1 MDGEDSKDPQNS
13 TQRESSPVGM
23 RSCWLVGG
31 LSLLAAIA
39 ILPFDATLAEPD
51 NIAQWPGDLKRF
63 ITLSEV
69 FAHGCGLVF
78 VSAGVW
84 LLAQSKRRFI
94 PRIILC
100 AVWPSLGV
108 HLIKLFFGRFRPI
121 KYFDELSQTNFP
133 ASPSETWL
141 GWMPRDELNVTYHCQ
156 SFPSA
161 HAAAVWGLAIGMSWV
176 FPKGKWLFYSLAVL
190 SLIHI

>member
-108 HLIKLFFGRFRPI
+108 HL
-121 KYFDELSQTNFP
+121 
-133 ASPSETWL
+133 
-141 GWMPRDELNVTYHCQ
+141 
-156 SFPSA
+156 
-161 HAAAVWGLAIGMSWV
+161 
-176 FPKGKWLFYSLAVL
+176 